1 MSNFIL
7 NYDGDDIST

>member
-7 NYDGDDIST
+7 NYDGDNIST